1 MVIPTHI
8 TEAAENGE
16 NAIVQAWLD
25 EAGPGRVNEV
35 VDDTN
40 LRLLHFSTCSES
52 CDLTK
57 ALLTRGA
64 DVNLCEIG
72 GWAALQY
79 ACNPPCS
86 PAIVQLLLQ
95 SGALVNVRTTN
106 VRGFSTH
113 ESSTPLGHV
122 LMMPIY
128 IYDDSNDSGDDESH
142 ISRGSEIETIEA
154 LLRAGASLDRCR
166 GEDSAEG
173 LMRKF
178 LAYPNSVA
186 QGFATDEKYIECQ
199 NLVAGV
205 RAHGSYKRYLLVP
218 HRQFLRLRSLL
229 VRGRAK
235 TADDRIKR
243 IKRLLNGA
251 VWNVLSYWREAE

>member
-1 MVIPTHI
+1 
-8 TEAAENGE
+8 
-16 NAIVQAWLD
+16 
-25 EAGPGRVNEV
+25 
-35 VDDTN
+35 
-40 LRLLHFSTCSES
+40 
-52 CDLTK
+52 
-57 ALLTRGA
+57 
-64 DVNLCEIG
+64 
-72 GWAALQY
+72 
-79 ACNPPCS
+79 
-86 PAIVQLLLQ
+86 
-95 SGALVNVRTTN
+95 
-106 VRGFSTH
+106 
-113 ESSTPLGHV
+113 
-122 LMMPIY
+122 
-128 IYDDSNDSGDDESH
+128 
-142 ISRGSEIETIEA
+142 
-154 LLRAGASLDRCR
+154 
-166 GEDSAEG
+166 
-173 LMRKF
+173 MRKF